1 MALRARAVTP
11 ANRFVYIWRM
21 ELAVETR
28 GLSKTYK
35 RGRVH
40 ALKALDLQVPVGSA
54 FGLLGPNGA
63 GKSTL
68 VKTLMTIVRATSG
81 SATLLGV
88 DFRRPQARRQVGY
101 LPEGHRF
108 PSYLTGAGV
117 CEYFGRLAGLR
128 GAQLAAEIKEKLELV
143 GMSEWAD
150 VKISR
155 YSKGMVQRVGLAQAM
170 LGNPRLIFLDEPTD
184 GVDPL
189 GRQEIREVIKRL
201 CRQGSTIF
209 LNSHLLSE
217 VEQVCDRIAVMHHGR
232 ILRQGSVREI
242 IDAVTGGQSAL
253 QVRFRTSDTG
263 SARPLLDK
271 RGGVTPTEDGF
282 IVNLP
287 GPQAVTPLIDELRSA
302 KVEIFA
308 VEPQHA
314 NLEEAF
320 IRLIQQQSDQGV
332 GGTR

>member
-1 MALRARAVTP
+1 
-11 ANRFVYIWRM
+11 M
-21 ELAVETR
+21 ELAVETK

-35 RGRVH
+35 RGRIL

-68 VKTLMTIVRATSG
+68 VKTLLTIVRASGG
-81 SATLLGV
+81 SATLLGI
-88 DFRRPQARRQVGY
+88 DFRKPEARRNVGY

-108 PSYLTGAGV
+108 PGYLTGAGV

-128 GAQLAAEIKEKLELV
+128 GADLASQIREKLELV

-150 VKISR
+150 VKVSR
-155 YSKGMVQRVGLAQAM
+155 YSKGMAQRVGLAQAM
-170 LGNPRLIFLDEPTD
+170 LGNPKLIFLDEPTD

-232 ILRQGSVREI
+232 ILKQGSVREI
-242 IDAVTGGQSAL
+242 IETVTGGQGAL
-253 QVRFRTSDTG
+253 QVRFRTSPLD
-263 SARPLLDK
+263 ARARESVEK
-271 RGGVTPTEDGF
+271 RGPFTPSDDGF
-282 IVNLP
+282 VLNLP
-287 GPQAVTPLIDELRSA
+287 GPQAVTPLIDELRA
-302 KVEIFA
+302 ADVEIFA

>member
-1 MALRARAVTP
+1 MRSVTGGGQ
-11 ANRFVYIWRM
+11 FVYIFGM
-21 ELAVETR
+21 ELAVETKD
-28 GLSKTYK
+28 LSKTYK
-35 RGRVH
+35 RGRIL
-40 ALKALDLQVPVGSA
+40 ALKALDLQVPMGSA

-68 VKTLMTIVRATSG
+68 VKTLLTIVRASGG

-88 DFRRPQARRQVGY
+88 DFRRPEARRKVGY

-108 PSYLTGAGV
+108 PGYLTGAGV

-128 GAQLAAEIKEKLELV
+128 GAELATQIKEKLELV

-155 YSKGMVQRVGLAQAM
+155 YSKGMAQRVGLAQAM
-170 LGNPRLIFLDEPTD
+170 LGNPKLIFLDEPTD

-217 VEQVCDRIAVMHHGR
+217 VEQVCDRVAIMHHGR

-242 IDAVTGGQSAL
+242 IDAVTGGQGLL
-253 QVRFRTSDTG
+253 QVRFRTSPLDAG
-263 SARPLLDK
+263 ARQAVE
-271 RGGVTPTEDGF
+271 RYGAFTPADDGF
-282 IVNLP
+282 LVNLP
-287 GPQAVTPLIDELRSA
+287 GPQAVTPLIDALRA
-302 KVEIFA
+302 ARTEIFS